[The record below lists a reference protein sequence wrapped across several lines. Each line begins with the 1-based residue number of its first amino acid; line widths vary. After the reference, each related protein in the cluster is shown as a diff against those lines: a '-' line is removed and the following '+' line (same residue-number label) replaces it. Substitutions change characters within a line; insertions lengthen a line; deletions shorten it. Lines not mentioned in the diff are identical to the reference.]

1 MNIQE
6 LLKIGIKKLKDS
18 QIENPI
24 NIAKRL
30 MCYTI
35 KKDKIY
41 LITNME
47 EEITQEQEHDYLE
60 YISKIQNHMPIQYI
74 VQNQEFMKMDF
85 FVNENVLIPRQDT
98 EIVVEE
104 AIKIINKNKLEKILD
119 VCTGSGA
126 IIISIAKYTKAS
138 NLVAIDIST
147 KALEIAQKNAISNN
161 VNNRIKFIQ
170 SNMFEN
176 VKEKYDLI
184 ISNPPYIKTAVI
196 QELDEEVKRE
206 PIIALDGGNDG
217 LNFYKIIAE
226 NAKKYLN
233 TNGYL
238 VLEIGYD
245 QKEEVIN
252 LLRINKYKDIQCIKD
267 FGNNDRVII
276 CKI

>member
-206 PIIALDGGNDG
+206 PITALDGGNDG

>member
-41 LITNME
+41 LITHME

-104 AIKIINKNKLEKILD
+104 AIKIINKNKLEKIFD

-196 QELDEEVKRE
+196 QELDEEVKKE